1 MPGRALASSSLLHIG
16 VGMAWILLLPALGLL
31 IVSPVIQPAQLQEK
45 ETKLALSLPAFG
57 SPASGSGHPA
67 NSGHKARGSAS
78 DSRPASTKTGFTFL
92 GPQPI
97 VSELPH
103 HDNLIQTIKQP
114 DIPKP
119 PKLRAPIQAP
129 NILQM
134 AAPAPVLA
142 PQTKIVELAKAN
154 NGVHIPLKT
163 QPSQPTPNAKL
174 TLPMSGDLA
183 TKSVNSLMSATAN
196 APKLAPVAPAPPPVS
211 GEGTD
216 RRNLLV
222 LNAMPAAGP
231 PPAIPAGEL
240 NGSFAVSPEGNPGM
254 NAGTVSTSAPGPGVL
269 GSSSGSG
276 SGKAPGSGTGT
287 GASDSGPS
295 AGGGASNGSGSGTG
309 SEPGG
314 RGGSGTGTGGGAG
327 PAGRGSGTVGVDGS
341 GGPGNSTFPGVS
353 IGSAA
358 PAVGG
363 APPKVPIPRGN
374 YAMTI
379 VATSGSGGGLGDYG
393 IFKNEIVYTVYVDVD
408 DPAHARPKWTLQ
420 YAGLTPASNA
430 QIVAPFP
437 NSKEYPHLPAQPV
450 GRNIGRKLVVTGV
463 INKEGKPENLRVIS
477 SPNPLLIQPLL
488 DSLAKWTFQP
498 AEANGEPVPV
508 KFVLGIPITGELLNA
523 N

>member
-1 MPGRALASSSLLHIG
+1 
-16 VGMAWILLLPALGLL
+16 MAWILLLPALGLL
-31 IVSPVIQPAQLQEK
+31 LISPVIQPAQLQEK

-57 SPASGSGHPA
+57 SPANGSGHPA
-67 NSGHKARGSAS
+67 HAGHKARGSAS

-114 DIPKP
+114 DIFKA

-129 NILQM
+129 NILQI

-154 NGVHIPLKT
+154 MGVHIPVKT
-163 QPSQPTPNAKL
+163 QASQPTPNAKL

-183 TKSVNSLMSATAN
+183 TKSVNSLMTATAN
-196 APKLAPVAPAPPPVS
+196 APQLAEVPPAPPPVS
-211 GEGTD
+211 GEGSD

-222 LNAMPAAGP
+222 LNAMPTVGP
-231 PPAIPAGEL
+231 PPQIPAGEL
-240 NGSFAVSPEGNPGM
+240 TGSFAVSPEGNPGA
-254 NAGTVSTSAPGPGVL
+254 NAGTVSTAAPGAGVR
-269 GSSSGSG
+269 GSSTGAG
-276 SGKAPGSGTGT
+276 SGKSPGSGPGTGSSDGGTSAGGGGAVAGNGPGSGTEHGGLGGNGLGK
-287 GASDSGPS
+287 GADS
-295 AGGGASNGSGSGTG
+295 
-309 SEPGG
+309 
-314 RGGSGTGTGGGAG
+314 G
-327 PAGRGSGTVGVDGS
+327 PAGRGSGSVGLNGS
-341 GGPGNSTFPGVS
+341 GGPGNSSFPGLS
-353 IGSAA
+353 IGSAP
-358 PAVGG
+358 PAISATG
-363 APPKVPIPRGN
+363 APPHAPIPRGT

-393 IFKNEIVYTVYVDVD
+393 IFKNEIVYTVYIDVD
-408 DPAHARPKWTLQ
+408 EPDHARPKWTLQ
-420 YAGLTPASNA
+420 YSGMAPSSNA

-437 NSKEYPHLPAQPV
+437 TAKDYPHLPAQAT

-463 INKEGKPENLRVIS
+463 ITKEGKPENLRVIQ

-488 DSLAKWTFQP
+488 DCLAKWTFQA
-498 AEANGEPVPV
+498 AESNGEPLPV
-508 KFVLGIPITGELLNA
+508 KFVLGIPITAELLNA